1 MSSRNLILLIAAE
14 MNRKPEQ
21 MEKFIT
27 ELEDNMIDTVE
38 NMQELT
44 DSNYK
49 DMGFPIGLTNKI
61 KLKIKDLCGSQ
72 TTAEE

>member
-61 KLKIKDLCGSQ
+61 KLKIKDLCGS
-72 TTAEE
+72 